1 MHFKTI
7 FKSLKNKDMLKR
19 VMIILGIVAIYR
31 FLAQIPVP
39 MGDALT
45 FKEAVS
51 NLLEKSDFS
60 SFLNLISGG
69 GLASFSIILVGI
81 SPYITSSIVIQLLT
95 KAIPSL
101 EELSNDGETGRRKIN
116 QWTRMLTIPLA
127 IVQSIAY
134 IFILYQSTLSANI
147 ASEFTPTMGD
157 WALSVTA
164 MTAGSV
170 ILMWFGELITEQ
182 GIGNG
187 ISMLIFASIIS
198 QLPTTMAS
206 LGSALFDTSAGSL
219 SLFGWLEISV
229 NPTIFWILL
238 GFSVALLVVI
248 YFLVKLNEAQRIV
261 TINYAKRVHGNSS
274 YGGIKSILPIKLIA
288 AGVIPVI
295 FATAFLSLPALIGQV
310 ISSVNPGNELGA
322 KLVSIFSAPSAN
334 NFSAMYPDGIT
345 WQWFVYPAMYFVL
358 VFMFTYFYTSIIFNT
373 KEIADNLQ
381 KQGGFI
387 EGVRPGISTAK
398 YLSKVVNRL
407 DLFGALA
414 LGLIAMLPFIT
425 DYVFIVITGAP
436 IGLSISGTGLLIVV
450 TVALENLRSVDSRAL
465 MITYDD
471 CKDESK
477 DKKLA

>member
-19 VMIILGIVAIYR
+19 VLIILGIIVAYR

-39 MGDALT
+39 MGDVST
-45 FKEAVS
+45 FKEAVA

-69 GLASFSIILVGI
+69 GLASFSIILVGL
-81 SPYITSSIVIQLLT
+81 SPYITGSIVIQLLT

-116 QWTRMLTIPLA
+116 QWTRMLTVPLA
-127 IVQSIAY
+127 IIQSIAY
-134 IFILYQSTLSANI
+134 IFILYQSTISANI
-147 ASEFTPTMGD
+147 ASEFTPTFGD

-164 MTAGSV
+164 MTTGSLL
-170 ILMWFGELITEQ
+170 LMWMGELITEQ

-187 ISMLIFASIIS
+187 ISMMIFASIIS
-198 QLPTTMAS
+198 QLPNTLAS
-206 LGSALFDTSAGSL
+206 LGAALFDTTQGSL
-219 SLFGWLEISV
+219 NLFGLDIPV
-229 NPTIFWILL
+229 NPTIFWIVL
-238 GFSVALLVVI
+238 GFAVAMIIVI
-248 YFLVKLNEAQRIV
+248 YFLVKLNEAQRII

-274 YGGIKSILPIKLIA
+274 YGGIKSILPIKMIA

-310 ISSVNPGNELGA
+310 ISSVNPGNEFGQT
-322 KLVSIFSAPSAN
+322 LVSVFSAPSAN
-334 NFSAMYPDGIT
+334 NFSTMYPDGIT
-345 WQWFVYPAMYFVL
+345 GQWFVYPALYFVL

-387 EGVRPGISTAK
+387 EGIRPGIFTAN
-398 YLSKVVNRL
+398 YLSKVVNHL
-407 DLFGALA
+407 NLFGALA

-425 DYVFIVITGAP
+425 DYIFILVLGYP

-471 CKDESK
+471 FGNELED
-477 DKKLA
+477 